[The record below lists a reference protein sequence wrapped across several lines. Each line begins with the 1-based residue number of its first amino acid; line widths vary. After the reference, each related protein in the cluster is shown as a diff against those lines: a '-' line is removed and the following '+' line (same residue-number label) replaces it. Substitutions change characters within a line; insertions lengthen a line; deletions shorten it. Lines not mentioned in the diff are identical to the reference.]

1 MSSSVAE
8 RDTRLFHTASVLTQA
23 DFHIKLNSPFAST
36 RFCLKW
42 ASCNLT
48 VTYFFKTAVVSLAI
62 FIEQT
67 LNQHYS
73 LSNIQLLLY
82 AATTEISV
90 YQTFSNQG
98 PNHGP
103 LNFPTSPK
111 TISRLQQYN
120 TKTSSPVK
128 KYFHGWNLFFFF
140 YIYQDLLKTF
150 FFMYRDLLKTF
161 PFFMFWD
168 LLKKCIFSCVKA
180 SENMFSWVKLF
191 FSYIE
196 TFYKLFFFI
205 NWALLKCFFF
215 FMYWN
220 PDWLNF
226 YYAKNTPMTNKDS
239 KKRPL
244 CAVRL
249 TLHPDYSAF
258 NFQYWLGPS
267 LHFRI
272 HSDQIR
278 LCSAMLHCG
287 LCGCVGVLLHGPC
300 VGCWESHLISLPKRE
315 AAMVL
320 CY

>member
-120 TKTSSPVK
+120 TNTSSPVK
-128 KYFHGWNLFFFF
+128 KCFHGWNLFFFN
-140 YIYQDLLKTF
+140 IYQDLLKTF

-215 FMYWN
+215 
-220 PDWLNF
+220 PHVLKPWLVKF
-226 YYAKNTPMTNKDS
+226 
-239 KKRPL
+239 
-244 CAVRL
+244 
-249 TLHPDYSAF
+249 
-258 NFQYWLGPS
+258 
-267 LHFRI
+267 
-272 HSDQIR
+272 
-278 LCSAMLHCG
+278 
-287 LCGCVGVLLHGPC
+287 LL
-300 VGCWESHLISLPKRE
+300 R
-315 AAMVL
+315 
-320 CY
+320 

>member
-1 MSSSVAE
+1 MFEDVFICG
-8 RDTRLFHTASVLTQA
+8 RTGHTALSHGICTHTSR
-23 DFHIKLNSPFAST
+23 FSYKIEFPFAST

-111 TISRLQQYN
+111 TISQLQQYN
-120 TKTSSPVK
+120 TNTSSPVK
-128 KYFHGWNLFFFF
+128 KCFHGWNLFFFN
-140 YIYQDLLKTF
+140 IYQDLLKTF
-150 FFMYRDLLKTF
+150 FFMYR
-161 PFFMFWD
+161 D

-278 LCSAMLHCG
+278 LCSAMLHGG

-315 AAMVL
+315 AAIVL

>member
-111 TISRLQQYN
+111 TISQLQQYN
-120 TKTSSPVK
+120 TNTSSPVK
-128 KYFHGWNLFFFF
+128 KCFHGWNLFFFN
-140 YIYQDLLKTF
+140 IYQDLLKTF
-150 FFMYRDLLKTF
+150 FFMYR
-161 PFFMFWD
+161 D

-215 FMYWN
+215 
-220 PDWLNF
+220 PHVLKPWLVKF
-226 YYAKNTPMTNKDS
+226 
-239 KKRPL
+239 
-244 CAVRL
+244 
-249 TLHPDYSAF
+249 
-258 NFQYWLGPS
+258 
-267 LHFRI
+267 
-272 HSDQIR
+272 
-278 LCSAMLHCG
+278 
-287 LCGCVGVLLHGPC
+287 LL
-300 VGCWESHLISLPKRE
+300 R
-315 AAMVL
+315 
-320 CY
+320 